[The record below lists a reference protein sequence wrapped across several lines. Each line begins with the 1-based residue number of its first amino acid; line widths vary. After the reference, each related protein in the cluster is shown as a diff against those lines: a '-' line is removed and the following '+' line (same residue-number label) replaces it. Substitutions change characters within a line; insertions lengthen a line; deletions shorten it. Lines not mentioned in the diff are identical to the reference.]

1 MNASQV
7 LRRASDYLA
16 RHDVDDPRAT
26 AETLLASVLGTGRN
40 DLYVADRGL
49 TSEQAKAFGRALCRR
64 CEGTPVQHL
73 TGEIGFRRLMLTVRP
88 GVFVPRPE
96 TEGLVERALALVAGR
111 KAPVV
116 VDVGTGTGA
125 VALAVKDER
134 GDSRV
139 FATDRSEEAATLARE
154 NAERLGLDV
163 EVVIGD
169 LFDGLPAGVRGSVD
183 LVVSNPPY
191 VTPSDYASLPVE
203 VRADPPEALIGG
215 IEVYARLFARSAEWL
230 RPGGAV
236 AFEIG
241 ETQGGDV
248 REEAE
253 RAGLVDVRVERD
265 LNERDRFLTARLP

>member
-26 AETLLASVLGTGRN
+26 AETLLASVLGTGRS
-40 DLYVADRGL
+40 DLYSGDRGL

-64 CEGTPVQHL
+64 CDGTPVQHL
-73 TGEIGFRRLMLTVRP
+73 TGEVGFRRLTLTVRP

-96 TEGLVERALALVAGR
+96 TEGLVEHALALVAGR
-111 KAPVV
+111 EAPVV

-125 VALAVKDER
+125 VGLSIKEER
-134 GDSRV
+134 RDTRV
-139 FATDRSEEAATLARE
+139 FATDRSEEAASLARE
-154 NAERLGLDV
+154 NAERLRLDV
-163 EVVIGD
+163 EVVVGD
-169 LFDGLPAGVRGSVD
+169 LLDGIPALLRGAVD

-191 VTPSDYASLPVE
+191 VTPSDYASLPAE
-203 VRADPPEALIGG
+203 VRADPPEALVGG

-230 RPGGAV
+230 RRGGAV
-236 AFEIG
+236 AVEIG

-248 REEAE
+248 REVAE
-253 RAGLVDVRVERD
+253 RAGFVDVRTERD
-265 LNERDRFLTARLP
+265 LNARDRFLTARLP